1 VSGGGGWGVKQ
12 GLLSLDPQ
20 TTYSTVNEA
29 RFDFSTGTIEEQQSS
44 ALGNIAQA
52 NSLIQFFIADS
63 EKLLRRSIL
72 DERSRARDVFQ
83 DGTVVGTAPSTIDEI
98 PQEEPLPVNGSSK
111 LRHRNRR
118 IFFQAGRFGA
128 VSESGLYLSSNV
140 VKSDSEQPVMS
151 REGHLINTK
160 IDFPYSYIFRD
171 LKYEKEG
178 NMPCFAKRHVPTQKE
193 EVNRFDGVD
202 GHS

>member
-1 VSGGGGWGVKQ
+1 MSGGGGWGVKQ

-29 RFDFSTGTIEEQQSS
+29 RFDFSTGTIEEQRSS

-52 NSLIQFFIADS
+52 NSLIQFFVADS
-63 EKLLRRSIL
+63 RKLLRMSIL
-72 DERSRARDVFQ
+72 NGGKRALDVFQ

-98 PQEEPLPVNGSSK
+98 PQEDPLPVNGSSEP
-111 LRHRNRR
+111 RSRNRHM
-118 IFFQAGRFGA
+118 FFQVGHFGA

-151 REGHLINTK
+151 REDHLIKTK
-160 IDFPYSYIFRD
+160 IDFPYSYVFRD

-178 NMPCFAKRHVPTQKE
+178 NTPRFAKRHVLEQKE
-193 EVNRFDGVD
+193 ELNRLDGID
-202 GHS
+202 